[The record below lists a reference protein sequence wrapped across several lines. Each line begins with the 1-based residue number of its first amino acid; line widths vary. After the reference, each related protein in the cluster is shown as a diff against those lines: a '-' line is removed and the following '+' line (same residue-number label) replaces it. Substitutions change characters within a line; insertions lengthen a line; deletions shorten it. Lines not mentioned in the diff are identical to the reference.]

1 MTSTTDTAEHPEV
14 TEISDLAEGLLPA
27 SRTSDVRRHLDNC
40 VLCADVYASME
51 EIRGMLG
58 TLPGPPRMP
67 EDIAGRI
74 DAALAAEA
82 LLDSLVPGGTE
93 EGTRETSDPVSRE
106 TSVVDAP
113 EPEPNPHS
121 VDRPAGHPRGAAG
134 PGRKPRTARRRTSAA
149 LGAVLTAAAL
159 GVGALL
165 LQQNGGGAPTAR
177 ESSAADTFADSSL
190 DAKVSELLGTGGE
203 PSAPPSSDEPSFGT
217 QDSGPMTPQTVGP
230 MPKLATTVPACV
242 QLGTHR
248 NEDPLAA
255 EKGTYEGKSVY
266 LVVLPHKTDP
276 AHRVTA
282 FIVDSAC
289 VKQATSAGKLLYTHD
304 YDRG

>member
-1 MTSTTDTAEHPEV
+1 MTSTTDTAEHPDV

-27 SRTSDVRRHLDNC
+27 SRTSDIRQHLEGCD
-40 VLCADVYASME
+40 LCADVYASLE
-51 EIRGMLG
+51 EIRGLLG

-67 EDIAGRI
+67 EDVAGRI

-82 LLDSLVPGGTE
+82 LLSAEVVSRE
-93 EGTRETSDPVSRE
+93 TREPVSRE
-106 TSVVDAP
+106 TPLIDASP
-113 EPEPNPHS
+113 LTAPT
-121 VDRPAGHPRGAAG
+121 VDRPSGRSHAAVG
-134 PGRKPRTARRRTSAA
+134 PGRKTRPSRRRRGAA

-165 LQQNGGGAPTAR
+165 LQNGDGTPTAGKTR
-177 ESSAADTFADSSL
+177 SADTFAEESL
-190 DAKVSELLGTGGE
+190 DTKVSELIGPGGE
-203 PSAPPSSDEPSFGT
+203 SAAPLATEKPSFGT
-217 QDSGPMTPQTVGP
+217 RDSGPKSPQSVP
-230 MPKLATTVPACV
+230 LPKRAVAVPACV

-248 NEDPLAA
+248 NEDPIAA
-255 EKGTYEGKSVY
+255 EEGTYEGKSAY

-289 VKQATSAGKLLYTHD
+289 VKQAASAGTLLYTHD
-304 YDRG
+304 YDRD

>member
-14 TEISDLAEGLLPA
+14 TEISDLAEGLLPP
-27 SRTSDVRRHLDNC
+27 SRTSDIRRHLDSC
-40 VLCADVYASME
+40 VLCADVYASIE
-51 EIRGMLG
+51 EIRGTLG
-58 TLPGPPRMP
+58 ALPDPPRMP

-82 LLDSLVPGGTE
+82 LLYTLAPAPADAE
-93 EGTRETSDPVSRE
+93 EDAQETTDPVSRE
-106 TSVVDAP
+106 TSGVDAP
-113 EPEPNPHS
+113 EPPPRS
-121 VDRPAGHPRGAAG
+121 MDRPAGHPRAAAG
-134 PGRKPRTARRRTSAA
+134 PGRKPRSVRRRTSAA
-149 LGAVLTAAAL
+149 LGAALTAAAL
-159 GVGALL
+159 GVGVLL
-165 LQQNGGGAPTAR
+165 LQNGDGTPTAR
-177 ESSAADTFADSSL
+177 ESGAADTLAEGSL
-190 DAKVSELLGTGGE
+190 NAKVSELLGTGGE
-203 PSAPPSSDEPSFGT
+203 ASPSPSLSEPSFGT
-217 QDSGPMTPQTVGP
+217 QESGPKTPQSLRP